1 MKGAE
6 SSRRHVLATASNIAP
21 AFAVNALQN
30 AITII
35 ALASTR
41 HQGLIGRNI

>member
-6 SSRRHVLATASNIAP
+6 SSRRHVLATASNITL
-21 AFAVNALQN
+21 AFAVRALHS
-30 AITII
+30 AVTII
-35 ALASTR
+35 ALATTR